1 MATLILSAVGTVFG
15 GPLGGA
21 LGALI
26 GRQVDAAVIGGR
38 RVEGP
43 RLKELSVQTSSYGS
57 ALPLHFGHI
66 RASGTVI
73 WATELVERREK
84 SGGGKGRPSVTN
96 FSYSASFAVAV
107 ASRPI
112 AGIGRIWADGNLL
125 RGEAGDLKAGGQL
138 RVYSGHGDQ
147 PVDGLLVQA
156 EGVARNPAYRG
167 LAYVVFE
174 DLELADFGNRIP
186 SLTLEII
193 ADDGAVSFADVIGEM
208 LPDAK
213 AGDLAQTPVSGFTI
227 DQGAVGDVL
236 ATLSD
241 VTPMTCAVQG
251 DALAF
256 GLAEV
261 APDAGVP
268 MLPAPTA
275 GGDSA
280 EDARADGWSRRRDAL
295 PSARQCAVRYYDI
308 ARDYQPGM
316 QRSIGRSGPG
326 DVSVIELPA
335 ALTAAEAR
343 ALADKAAQRFTQ
355 ARDTLRYRI
364 SEIDPALGPGA
375 MVRTPVAEGIWR
387 IDQWEWQADGVMLD
401 LAAVPRSS
409 PSSGIADSGRAN
421 HPADEV
427 PSPTRLA
434 AFEVP
439 WDGVGDGTIPA
450 IRIAASALTAGWTG
464 AALFA
469 RHPDGTLDALGSTGR
484 RRAIAGMA
492 LGVLPPASPL
502 LFDAAS
508 FVDVELASA
517 EFVLDAVTWAQL
529 MQGANK
535 AVLGEEIVQF
545 AFAESLG
552 SRVWRL
558 SGFLRGRGG
567 TEFATVG
574 HDAGEPFA
582 LLDDNLVV
590 IDAGIVGESASND
603 IVAIGR
609 GDADPVIGQIG
620 NAGLTM
626 RPLAPVH
633 GRVVLQP
640 DGGLSL
646 YWVRRSRGAWSWLDE
661 VDAPLNE
668 ATELWEVG
676 FGGGQSPLFV
686 WQTPAAALDL
696 TSARVSEL
704 RASAVEHVFVIR
716 QVGRQ
721 SRSLPLIVE
730 LPAQV

>member
-21 LGALI
+21 IGALI
-26 GRQVDAAVIGGR
+26 GRQVDATIMGGR
-38 RVEGP
+38 KIEGP

-57 ALPLHFGHI
+57 ALPLHFGRI

-84 SGGGKGRPSVTN
+84 SGGGKGKPSVTN

-125 RGEAGDLKAGGQL
+125 RGEAGDLKVGGQL

-147 PVDGLLVQA
+147 PVDQLLAQA
-156 EGVARNPAYRG
+156 EGMMRNPAYRG
-167 LAYVVFE
+167 LAYAVFE

-213 AGDLAQTPVSGFTI
+213 VGDLAQTPVAGFTI

-241 VTPMTCAVQG
+241 VTPITCAAQG
-251 DALAF
+251 DGLVF
-256 GLAEV
+256 GLAEL
-261 APDAGVP
+261 APDAGLLV
-268 MLPAPTA
+268 LPAPTA

-308 ARDYQPGM
+308 ARDYQPGL
-316 QRSIGRSGPG
+316 QRSVGRSGPG
-326 DVSVIELPA
+326 DVAIIELPA
-335 ALTAAEAR
+335 AMTATEAR
-343 ALADKAAQRFTQ
+343 ALADRAAHRLTQ
-355 ARDTLRYRI
+355 PRDTMRYRI
-364 SEIDPALGPGA
+364 SEIDPAIGPGA
-375 MVRTPVAEGIWR
+375 MVRTTAAEGVWR

-401 LAAVPRSS
+401 LSAVPTSS
-409 PSSGIADSGRAN
+409 PIAFAADSGRAN
-421 HPADEV
+421 LPADV
-427 PSPTRLA
+427 LPGPTQMA

-439 WDGVGDGTIPA
+439 WDGAGDGTSAA
-450 IRIAASALTAGWTG
+450 IRVAATASTGGWSG

-469 RHPDGTLDALGSTGR
+469 QRTDGTLDGLGSTGK
-484 RRAIAGMA
+484 RRAIAGWA
-492 LGVLPPASPL
+492 LGELASASPL
-502 LFDAAS
+502 LFDAS
-508 FVDVELASA
+508 GVVDVELASA
-517 EFVLDAVTWAQL
+517 DFALDSITWAQL
-529 MQGANK
+529 MQGANR
-535 AVLGEEIVQF
+535 AVLGQEIVQF
-545 AFAESLG
+545 AQAESLG
-552 SRVWRL
+552 HRIWRL

-567 TEFATVG
+567 TELAASG
-574 HDAGEPFA
+574 HQAGETFA
-582 LLDDNLVV
+582 LLDENLVT
-590 IDAGIVGESASND
+590 IDASIVGESSGNT

-609 GDADPVIGQIG
+609 GDAEPVVSPIG
-620 NAGLTM
+620 NAGLTL

-633 GRVVLQP
+633 GRAALRG

-646 YWVRRSRGAWSWLDE
+646 NWVRRSRGAWSWVDE
-661 VDAPLNE
+661 VDTPLNE
-668 ATELWEVG
+668 SAELWEIG
-676 FGGGQSPLFV
+676 FGFAQSPGLF
-686 WQTPAAALDL
+686 WQTSSPTLEIASSL
-696 TSARVSEL
+696 VSQL
-704 RASAVEHVFVIR
+704 RASAADHVFAIR

-721 SRSLPLIVE
+721 SRSLPLIIN
-730 LPAQV
+730 LPA

>member
-26 GRQVDAAVIGGR
+26 GRQVDATIIGGR
-38 RVEGP
+38 KVEGP

-57 ALPLHFGHI
+57 ALPLHFGRI

-125 RGEAGDLKAGGQL
+125 RGEAGDLKAGGQM
-138 RVYSGHGDQ
+138 RVYTGHGDQ
-147 PVDGLLVQA
+147 PVDPLLAQA
-156 EGVARNPAYRG
+156 EGMARNPAYRG

-186 SLTLEII
+186 SLTLEVI
-193 ADDGAVSFADVIGEM
+193 ADDGAVSFAEVIREM

-236 ATLSD
+236 ATLAD
-241 VTPMTCAVQG
+241 VTPMGCAVKD
-251 DALAF
+251 DALSF
-256 GLAEV
+256 SLAEV
-261 APDAGVP
+261 VP
-268 MLPAPTA
+268 TVGLPVLPPPAA

-308 ARDYQPGM
+308 ARDYQPGL

-326 DVSVIELPA
+326 DVSIIELPA

-355 ARDTLRYRI
+355 VRDTLRYRI
-364 SEIDPALGPGA
+364 SEIDPAIGPGA
-375 MVRTPVAEGIWR
+375 MVRTPVAEGVWR

-401 LAAVPRSS
+401 LTAVPASS
-409 PSSGIADSGRAN
+409 PTSNATDAGRAN
-421 HPADEV
+421 HPADML
-427 PSPTRLA
+427 PSPTELV
-434 AFEVP
+434 AFEMP
-439 WDGVGDGTIPA
+439 WDGVGDGASPA
-450 IRIAASALTAGWTG
+450 VRVAATASTGGWAG

-469 RHPDGTLDALGSTGR
+469 RRPDGTMEALGSTGK
-484 RRAIAGMA
+484 RRATAGVAINA
-492 LGVLPPASPL
+492 LANASPL

-508 FVDVELASA
+508 SVEVRLASPDFA
-517 EFVLDAVTWAQL
+517 LDGVNWAQL

-535 AVLGEEIVQF
+535 AVLGREIIQF
-545 AFAESLG
+545 ATADSLG
-552 SRVWRL
+552 AGVWRL

-567 TEFATVG
+567 TEFAASL
-574 HDAGEPFA
+574 HQPGERFA
-582 LLDDNLVV
+582 LLDDSLLAVDSTV
-590 IDAGIVGESASND
+590 IGDPATND

-609 GDADPVIGQIG
+609 GDSDPVASPVT
-620 NAGLTM
+620 NAGLTL

-633 GRVVLQP
+633 GRATLTP
-640 DGGLSL
+640 DGGLML
-646 YWVRRSRGAWSWLDE
+646 NWIRRSRGAWSWLDE
-661 VDAPLNE
+661 VDTPLNE
-668 ATELWEVG
+668 AAELWEIG
-676 FGGGQSPLFV
+676 FGPEQSPTLF
-686 WQTPAAALDL
+686 WQTTSPDL
-696 TSARVSEL
+696 VIAPPVLADL
-704 RASAVEHVFVIR
+704 RAGSSGHGFVIR

-721 SRSLPLIVE
+721 SRSLPLLVD
-730 LPAQV
+730 LPA

>member
-1 MATLILSAVGTVFG
+1 MATLLLTAVGTVFG

-38 RVEGP
+38 RIEGP

-57 ALPLHFGHI
+57 ALPLHFGRI

-125 RGEAGDLKAGGQL
+125 RGEAGDLKVGGQL

-147 PVDGLLVQA
+147 PVDTLLVQA

-208 LPDAK
+208 LPDAS
-213 AGDLAQTPVSGFTI
+213 AADLAQTPVSGFTI

-241 VTPMTCAVQG
+241 VTPMTCAVM
-251 DALAF
+251 DEALAF
-256 GLAEV
+256 GLAET
-261 APDAGVP
+261 APIAGLAV
-268 MLPAPTA
+268 LPAPTA

-280 EDARADGWSRRRDAL
+280 EDARAAGWSRRRDAL

-343 ALADKAAQRFTQ
+343 VLADKAAQRLTQ

-364 SEIDPALGPGA
+364 SEIDPAIGPGA
-375 MVRTPVAEGIWR
+375 MVRTPVAEGVWR
-387 IDQWEWQADGVMLD
+387 VDQWEWQADGVMLD
-401 LAAVPRSS
+401 LIAVPPSS
-409 PSSGIADSGRAN
+409 PSSSTADSGRAN
-421 HPADEV
+421 HPVDSLS
-427 PSPTRLA
+427 SPTLVT

-439 WDGVGDGTIPA
+439 WDGVGDGASPA
-450 IRIAASALTAGWTG
+450 IRVAASAMTGGWTG
-464 AALFA
+464 ASLFA
-469 RHPDGTLDALGSTGR
+469 RRPDGTMDGLGSTGR
-484 RRAIAGMA
+484 RRAVAGTA
-492 LGVLPPASPL
+492 LGALAHGSPL

-508 FVDVELASA
+508 YVDVELASA
-517 EFVLDAVTWAQL
+517 DFALDSVTWAQL

-535 AVLGEEIVQF
+535 AVLGEEIIQF
-545 AFAESLG
+545 AVAESLG
-552 SRVWRL
+552 LRVWRL

-567 TEFATVG
+567 TEHATAV
-574 HDAGEPFA
+574 HAMGEPFA
-582 LLDDNLVV
+582 LLDDSLVAV
-590 IDAGIVGESASND
+590 NPTEIGDPSGVE

-609 GDADPVIGQIG
+609 GDASPAGGPIG
-620 NAGLTM
+620 NAGLTL

-633 GRVVLQP
+633 GRAIATP
-640 DGGLSL
+640 DGGLL
-646 YWVRRSRGAWSWLDE
+646 LNWVRRGRGAWLWLDE
-661 VDAPLNE
+661 VDTPINE
-668 ATELWEVG
+668 ATELWEIR
-676 FGGGQSPLFV
+676 FGPAQSPVLL
-686 WQTPAAALDL
+686 WQTSSATLEIAPAMA
-696 TSARVSEL
+696 VVL
-704 RASAVEHVFVIR
+704 RAGSSGHVFAIR

-721 SRSLPLIVE
+721 SRSLPLIIG
-730 LPAQV
+730 LPA

>member
-57 ALPLHFGHI
+57 ALPLHFGRI

-125 RGEAGDLKAGGQL
+125 RGEAGDLKVGGQL
-138 RVYSGHGDQ
+138 RVYTGHGDQ
-147 PVDGLLVQA
+147 PVDGLLAQA

-208 LPDAK
+208 LPDAE
-213 AGDLAQTPVSGFTI
+213 AHDLAQTPISGFTI
-227 DQGAVGDVL
+227 DQGAAGDVL

-251 DALAF
+251 DGLAF

-261 APDAGVP
+261 APDVGVP
-268 MLPAPTA
+268 MLPAPAA

-375 MVRTPVAEGIWR
+375 MVRTPVAEGVWR

-401 LAAVPRSS
+401 LAAVPSAS
-409 PSSGIADSGRAN
+409 PSSSTTDSGRAN
-421 HPADEV
+421 LPVDALS
-427 PSPTRLA
+427 SPTQLA

-439 WDGVGDGTIPA
+439 WDGVGDGTSAA
-450 IRIAASALTAGWTG
+450 IRVAASALTGGWTG

-469 RHPDGTLDALGSTGR
+469 RRPDGAMDGLGSTGR
-484 RRAIAGMA
+484 RRAVAGAA
-492 LGVLPPASPL
+492 LGALAHGSPL

-508 FVDVELASA
+508 HVDVELASA
-517 EFVLDAVTWAQL
+517 DFALDSVTWAQL

-535 AVLGEEIVQF
+535 AVLGPEIVQF
-545 AFAESLG
+545 AVAESLD

-567 TEFATVG
+567 TEHATVG
-574 HDAGEPFA
+574 HETGEPFA
-582 LLDDNLVV
+582 LLDDSVV
-590 IDAGIVGESASND
+590 AVNAAEIGDSSSVEI
-603 IVAIGR
+603 IAIGR
-609 GDADPVIGQIG
+609 GDASSVVSPIG
-620 NAGLTM
+620 NAGLTL

-633 GRVVLQP
+633 GRAMTTP
-640 DGGLSL
+640 DGGMLL
-646 YWVRRSRGAWSWLDE
+646 NWIRRGRGAWLWLDE
-661 VDAPLNE
+661 VDTPLNE
-668 ATELWEVG
+668 ATELWEIG
-676 FGGGQSPLFV
+676 FGPLQNPILL
-686 WQTPAAALDL
+686 WQTPSATLEIAPAMAAD
-696 TSARVSEL
+696 L
-704 RASAVEHVFVIR
+704 RAGSNEHVFAIR

-721 SRSLPLIVE
+721 SRSLPLIIG
-730 LPAQV
+730 LPA